1 MSDGEEGHTTDHSH
15 SGTPDVVSTNTD
27 DRLDDRSDD
36 LLSQGSEIP
45 ADNTDPAQASD
56 GLSER
61 DGAPGQS
68 KAQLDTG
75 QNPNEVK
82 ETPQRFA
89 CVSYCSFR
97 KEKRATRLAKKNKE
111 KNDMLLKLDVRISL
125 APVTLCYSKKK
136 TTKLYFVLYD
146 RPTKKVTNN
155 LHIKTLKR
163 VNYIYVFFTKYPVQ
177 PTRKTK
183 KIADILNPSFLTRY
197 SRFLENISEQ
207 TGCGDGFGEA

>member
-61 DGAPGQS
+61 DGGLGQA
-68 KAQLDTG
+68 KAQLDAG

-82 ETPQRFA
+82 HLHRGSH
-89 CVSYCSFR
+89 VSVFVRVLDSC
-97 KEKRATRLAKKNKE
+97 TR
-111 KNDMLLKLDVRISL
+111 
-125 APVTLCYSKKK
+125 TYSKNQSW
-136 TTKLYFVLYD
+136 
-146 RPTKKVTNN
+146 KV
-155 LHIKTLKR
+155 HSR
-163 VNYIYVFFTKYPVQ
+163 
-177 PTRKTK
+177 
-183 KIADILNPSFLTRY
+183 ILTEY
-197 SRFLENISEQ
+197 
-207 TGCGDGFGEA
+207 